1 MRLLWEQEV
10 VGSNPVTPIS
20 DKGKIKMSYLIA
32 NIPPVEVFIRK
43 EFLYDFQT
51 DENGKLKGKGE
62 YESAHFLTVKSIPNQ
77 ALYFESLIHDYGAVY
92 DKLPI
97 HAYVWKTNVDQSK
110 LYPLDWLQL
119 WDCMSYNISVIRK
132 ERLRNARCEVVMKDK
147 TREPGYY
154 LFTVDTCSSEPNEV
168 NVSWAETPN
177 EHKSF
182 NIIKL
187 DNGQF
192 AAQPNNRILWMH
204 QSQTPTSQLKVP
216 YFKFST
222 KYYFCENQDRWSA
235 SKATKFNYDEE
246 SNDIT

>member
-1 MRLLWEQEV
+1 
-10 VGSNPVTPIS
+10 
-20 DKGKIKMSYLIA
+20 MSYLIA
-32 NIPPVEVFIRK
+32 NVPPVEVFIRK

-154 LFTVDTCSSEPNEV
+154 LFTVDTCSSDPNEV

>member
-1 MRLLWEQEV
+1 
-10 VGSNPVTPIS
+10 
-20 DKGKIKMSYLIA
+20 MSYLIA
-32 NIPPVEVFIRK
+32 NVPPVEVFIRK

-154 LFTVDTCSSEPNEV
+154 LFTVDPCSSDPNEV